1 MLLNPLFERFA
12 HGSPLS
18 VMARGAIEHALATD
32 ELDALFER
40 TAQVQYTREL
50 LFSSIVDLMSLVV
63 CGSAPHVQAAFHRLR
78 DQIPVSLTSVYD
90 KLQRVEPA
98 MSAALVRFVAQRC
111 GSVITQSGGA
121 NAPWVPGWR
130 VKVVDGNHLA
140 ATEHRLAETRR
151 LSSGPLPGLALV
163 VFDPAL
169 GLPIEVFP
177 CEDAHAQERSLLPA
191 LVATAM
197 PWDIWIADR
206 NFCTADYLV
215 GLADRNA
222 GFVIRHHANLRVTA
236 TSDWG
241 PEASTATGGVSERSV
256 NVTLADQVVLTC
268 RQVRVRLTHATRD
281 QDREIVVLS
290 NVPVEVATAAKVAE
304 LYRKRWTIEGVFSDL
319 ARNLNCEVKT
329 LCYPKAALFG
339 FCVGLVAYA
348 VSAVVRAAL
357 RAVHGAEK
365 IESELSGYYVAW
377 ELGATYLGM
386 MIAIPSGEW
395 GCFGEMTTAEL
406 VRVLR
411 ELAGRVDL
419 RRYRK
424 QVRKPKKAPVK
435 RIHRKDVPHVSTA
448 RILDKRK
455 SSRAKE

>member
-1 MLLNPLFERFA
+1 MRLDPLFERFA
-12 HGSPLS
+12 QGSPLS
-18 VMARGAIEHALATD
+18 VMARGTIEHALASD

-78 DQIPVSLTSVYD
+78 DEITVSLNSVYD
-90 KLQRVEPA
+90 KLQRVEPS

-111 GSVITQSGGA
+111 GSVIEQSGGV

-140 ATEHRLAETRR
+140 ATEHRLAETRGIT
-151 LSSGPLPGLALV
+151 SGPLPGMALV

-169 GLPIEVFP
+169 GLPVDVFP
-177 CEDAHAQERSLLPA
+177 CEDAHAQERSLLTD

-197 PWDIWIADR
+197 AKDIWVADR

-215 GLADRNA
+215 GLESRKA
-222 GFVIRHHANLRVTA
+222 GFVIRHHANLSVTA
-236 TSDWG
+236 TSDWSV
-241 PEASTATGGVSERSV
+241 ETSTATGLVSERSV

-268 RQVRVRLTHATRD
+268 RQVRLRLTQTTRN
-281 QDREIVVLS
+281 QDREIVILT
-290 NVPVEVATAAKVAE
+290 NLPVEVADAAKVAE
-304 LYRKRWTIEGVFSDL
+304 LYRKRWTIEGVFLDL
-319 ARNLNCEVKT
+319 AKNLNCEVKT

-339 FCVGLVAYA
+339 FCVGLVAYS

-357 RAVHGAEK
+357 RSVHGSEK

-386 MIAIPSGEW
+386 MIAIPASEW
-395 GCFGEMTTAEL
+395 VCFGRMTTAEL
-406 VRVLR
+406 VSVLR

-419 RRYRK
+419 KRYRK
-424 QVRKPKKAPVK
+424 QVRKPKKATVK
-435 RIHRKDVPHVSTA
+435 RVHRKDEPHVSTA
-448 RILDKRK
+448 RILNKRK
-455 SSRAKE
+455 TSRAKE